1 MSEVIELAAAQ
12 QDAEERKGEAAI
24 LDMLGNRHYVAFQT
38 LPGRTL
44 RPRTRLFLVPK
55 RGAWEWL
62 GNSGLWRMR
71 AKPDGSWIGLTYHSA
86 AVIVEGSGLTDAAL
100 AIDRHNCLFL
110 QEHNP
115 ERHDAP
121 EPGKPVITSIRF
133 FYPSGD
139 PLDAKGTAH

>member
-100 AIDRHNCLFL
+100 AIDRKRSKSPGCEAFFACA
-110 QEHNP
+110 
-115 ERHDAP
+115 DSAP
-121 EPGKPVITSIRF
+121 WILCVMCRRQPPSPV
-133 FYPSGD
+133 
-139 PLDAKGTAH
+139 